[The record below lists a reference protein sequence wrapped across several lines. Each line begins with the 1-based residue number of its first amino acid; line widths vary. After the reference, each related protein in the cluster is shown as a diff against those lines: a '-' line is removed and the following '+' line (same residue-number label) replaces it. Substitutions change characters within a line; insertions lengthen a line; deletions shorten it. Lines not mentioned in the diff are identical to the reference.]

1 MKKAHEKTSSFCRFI
16 LIFDVLFL
24 PLYHENVRI
33 YVQKIIEKDINKTKM
48 RFFLVLIIQI
58 SCNPKI
64 VSKFKFEHQN

>member
-1 MKKAHEKTSSFCRFI
+1 MKKAHEKTSSFRRFI

-33 YVQKIIEKDINKTKM
+33 YVQKIIEKDIIKTKM
-48 RFFLVLIIQI
+48 RFILVLIIQI

-64 VSKFKFEHQN
+64 ASKLKFEHQN